1 MRIDLNADVGE
12 EVGDDAAIFR
22 VVTSA
27 NVCCGAHAGGAEV
40 MLRTCELAVQHGVT
54 VGAHPAFADREN
66 FGRIRLELPTEVV
79 AEQVFDQLQALSECA
94 RQAGTQVA
102 YVKPHGALYHAV
114 GSDPELA
121 RAVAA
126 AIARWDDA
134 TSVLAAPGSQLLVA
148 AKAAGLGIWREGF
161 ADRGYEADGNLVPRG
176 RPGALITEPAA
187 AAEQALRIAGNIDSL
202 CVHGDTPGAVELA
215 RAVKDA
221 LLRDGWM
228 VRSFA

>member
-12 EVGDDAAIFR
+12 EVGDDEAIFR

-27 NVCCGAHAGGAEV
+27 NVCCGAHAGGTEV
-40 MLRTCELAVQHGVT
+40 MLRTCELAAANGVT

-66 FGRIRLELPTEVV
+66 FGRIRLDLPAEVV
-79 AEQVFDQLQALSECA
+79 AEQVFDQLQALSEYA
-94 RQAGTQVA
+94 RQAGTRVA

-114 GSDPELA
+114 GSDAELA
-121 RAVAA
+121 HAVAA
-126 AIARWDDA
+126 AIGRWDDA

-148 AKAAGLGIWREGF
+148 ARAIGLGTWQEGF
-161 ADRGYEADGNLVPRG
+161 ADRGYEADGGLIPRG
-176 RPGALITEPAA
+176 QPGALITEPAA
-187 AAEQALRIAGNIDSL
+187 AARQALSIADHIDSL

-221 LLRDGWM
+221 LLRDGWT